1 MDNRHEIAERLR
13 NEGKTFRQIGIE
25 LNVSLERAR
34 QLVLGARRLREHEG
48 QCREIPWL
56 SLSTRTRNR
65 IMYYVLSSS
74 GHPAGPGEFPTPQLI
89 RGLVNDGTIHRL
101 LPNFGKISFQEL
113 EDWLR
118 RHGA

>member
-1 MDNRHEIAERLR
+1 MSKRHEIAERLR

-34 QLVLGARRLREHEG
+34 QLVLDARKLREHEWL
-48 QCREIPWL
+48 RRDIPWL
-56 SLSTRTRNR
+56 TLSTRTRNR
-65 IMYYVLSSS
+65 IMYYGLSRHGRS
-74 GHPAGPGEFPTPQLI
+74 PGTDDFPTPQLI
-89 RGLVNDGTIHRL
+89 RGLVNDGTIHRQ
-101 LPNFGKISFQEL
+101 LPNFGKVSFQEL